1 MWGIIIM
8 NSQFNQLVVEWDL
21 NKDRLNIKKH
31 GISFEVAKLVFA
43 DANRVEFY
51 DSKHSLHEHRYIT
64 IGMVNNLISV
74 VYTERLHRIRLITA
88 KPASAKER
96 KLYYGQNC

>member
-1 MWGIIIM
+1 MYRQL
-8 NSQFNQLVVEWDL
+8 NSLIVEWDL

-31 GISFEVAKLVFA
+31 GISFEIAKLVFA
-43 DANRVEFY
+43 DVNRVEFY

-64 IGMVNNLISV
+64 IGMVNKLISV
-74 VYTERLHRIRLITA
+74 VYTERLNKIRLITA

-96 KLYYGQNC
+96 RLYYGKNC